1 MKYLILLEKSLFL
14 TPFQIC
20 CSVASVASVWSSF
33 TASVAPIARSMFFL
47 VVFLSRASWYLSF
60 FILIFL
66 IILYARDWVIVAS
79 FAPCILRFSFT
90 WVSMMS
96 GSFFFRPISANLSAF
111 SFPSMPEWPLTQEES
126 FVLDFGK
133 VLREGVYCIHRI
145 CVYVERWAK
154 FVWYSDRSVPFVVVS
169 EEDS

>member
-47 VVFLSRASWYLSF
+47 VVFLSRASW
-60 FILIFL
+60 
-66 IILYARDWVIVAS
+66 DWVIVAS